1 MLSAFSVER
10 CPPSRWNTVR
20 HQHGIVS
27 AIAWNTQLAAELPLQ
42 ANFLAFAIPGAV
54 ATVAMII
61 FALRQQARRTH
72 EPKLVTSAA

>member
-27 AIAWNTQLAAELPLQ
+27 AIAWNTHLGEGPRPVAQVLEHLHRDD
-42 ANFLAFAIPGAV
+42 AV
-54 ATVAMII
+54 E
-61 FALRQQARRTH
+61 ALVGLESGSPR
-72 EPKLVTSAA
+72 